1 MIVETE
7 FYFPVNFGLYSV
19 NQFNT
24 KRTIL
29 FFISAPLSIGRT
41 VLNYRANDALLLSF
55 KNNEEVK
62 ILSKGTSDDNEYWG
76 VEVNFAYITL

>member
-1 MIVETE
+1 M
-7 FYFPVNFGLYSV
+7 NR
-19 NQFNT
+19 FNI
-24 KRTIL
+24 KKQ

>member
-1 MIVETE
+1 M
-7 FYFPVNFGLYSV
+7 NR
-19 NQFNT
+19 FNI
-24 KRTIL
+24 KKQ

-76 VEVNFAYITL
+76 VEVNFGYITL